1 MSETLIHNLKFDADG
16 LIPTIVQDDE
26 TSEVLMLA
34 YMNAESLSRSLQT
47 GETWFWSR
55 SRREL
60 WHKGAT
66 SGHTQQVVDIRL
78 DCDGDALVVRVNPRG
93 PACHTGART
102 CFFRGAQETEAEAQA
117 ETKAAATAQ
126 KASAVTAPP
135 SPQLERPD
143 LQFSVVNIAAMD
155 LGILLQDLF
164 KLIQERKDQRPE
176 NSYTSYLFNEGL
188 DKILKKVGEEAAE
201 TIIAAKNEGKKELTA
216 EISDLLYH
224 LLVLMAEREVSLR
237 HILAELSHRA
247 GRKEDSKYGK

>member
-1 MSETLIHNLKFDADG
+1 MPDTLIHNLKFDADG
-16 LIPTIVQDDE
+16 LIPAIVQDEE
-26 TSEVLMLA
+26 TNEVLMLA

-60 WHKGAT
+60 WHKGET

-78 DCDGDALVVRVNPRG
+78 DCDGDALIVRVHPRG
-93 PACHTGART
+93 PACHTGERT
-102 CFFRGAQETEAEAQA
+102 CFFRGVQEV
-117 ETKAAATAQ
+117 ETPTAT
-126 KASAVTAPP
+126 SAPAHTTSALTAPP
-135 SPQLERPD
+135 ALQLERLD
-143 LQFSVVNIAAMD
+143 SQFSVVNVAALD

-176 NSYTSYLFNEGL
+176 NSYTSYLFNQGL

-201 TIIAAKNEGKKELTA
+201 TIIAAKNEGAKELTA

-237 HILAELSHRA
+237 DILAELSNRA
-247 GRKEDSKYGK
+247 GRKAEPKYSK